1 MVTGEVIVST
11 PQGNIVVP
19 VKVISKGPSIKNTV
33 VIQAIKGEP
42 FAGFSLN
49 AGYYPKSSA
58 TVFKESVYNVHDSL
72 SGETVHSHPK
82 LRAEFQAQ

>member
-11 PQGNIVVP
+11 PQGNMVVP

-33 VIQAIKGEP
+33 VVQAIKGEP

-49 AGYYPKSSA
+49 AGYYPLSTA
-58 TVFKESVYNVHDSL
+58 TVFKENVYNVRDTI
-72 SGETVHSHPK
+72 SGETVHTRPN
-82 LRAEFQAQ
+82 LRVEFQAQ